1 MYSFFKDTMTEL
13 AYDAP
18 LVGGVAD
25 YLYRDAP
32 ARAMVP
38 GYGLVTGSTLDKIQ
52 TGSNTGFYTAVSLVA
67 AAYSDGPFAYFT
79 VKKLSTVLRLARF
92 TPVAVA
98 ATALVYASGAEKA
111 QALFNYSPL
120 PRSR

>member
-32 ARAMVP
+32 AKAMVP
-38 GYGLVTGSTLDKIQ
+38 GYGLVSGTTLDKIQ
-52 TGSNTGFYTAVSLVA
+52 TGSNTTFYT
-67 AAYSDGPFAYFT
+67 
-79 VKKLSTVLRLARF
+79 
-92 TPVAVA
+92 
-98 ATALVYASGAEKA
+98 
-111 QALFNYSPL
+111 
-120 PRSR
+120 